1 MFPFGFPLCFPVV
14 VLRCVTP
21 GGWVQVLGPA
31 FLLTRARAL
40 AEKRLGS
47 KSSSQLLLGRSPR
60 AKPFHYFSLFLQ
72 CFSSLFIVFS
82 MFFISFH
89 CFFQCFFTVFS
100 KSSLFFQYFSSVFI
114 VFSMFFQC
122 FSSVCI
128 VFSLFF
134 QCFSTSNMYISIH
147 ITFSA
152 VSRTHLSAYRAATG
166 NGSPF

>member
-1 MFPFGFPLCFPVV
+1 MHIHIFKKKMFPFGFPLCFPVV
-14 VLRCVTP
+14 VLRCVTL

-89 CFFQCFFTVFS
+89 CFLNIFHQ
-100 KSSLFFQYFSSVFI
+100 
-114 VFSMFFQC
+114 
-122 FSSVCI
+122 
-128 VFSLFF
+128 FSLFF
-134 QCFSTSNMYISIH
+134 QCFSNVFHQFSLFFIFLISFHCFFIVFFH
-147 ITFSA
+147 QFSLFF
-152 VSRTHLSAYRAATG
+152 HC
-166 NGSPF
+166 F

>member
-1 MFPFGFPLCFPVV
+1 MRIYISIFFLNMHIHIYKKKMFPFGFPLCFPVV

-72 CFSSLFIVFS
+72 CVSSLFIVFS
-82 MFFISFH
+82 MFFISLH
-89 CFFQCFFTVFS
+89 CFF
-100 KSSLFFQYFSSVFI
+100 I
-114 VFSMFFQC
+114 VFFN
-122 FSSVCI
+122 
-128 VFSLFF
+128 VFRQAICTYL
-134 QCFSTSNMYISIH
+134 YI
-147 ITFSA
+147 
-152 VSRTHLSAYRAATG
+152 
-166 NGSPF
+166 